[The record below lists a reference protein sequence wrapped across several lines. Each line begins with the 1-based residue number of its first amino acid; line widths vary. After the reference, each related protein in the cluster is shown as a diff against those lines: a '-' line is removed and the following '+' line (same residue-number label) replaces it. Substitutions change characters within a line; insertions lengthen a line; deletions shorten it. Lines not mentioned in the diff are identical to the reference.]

1 MDHLQAM
8 NNFAPERYILG
19 EMTEDERLAF
29 EDHYF
34 SCAECADD
42 VRAGGLM
49 RDGARAGLIGAPAS
63 RAAIDAPESRE
74 TRRAMGTLG
83 PASIGSRDAGGG
95 PRGKVVPLP
104 GTPRRWAQ
112 WVPSAAI
119 PWAAAATFAIL
130 AGSESLVLQRALR
143 GGAGPMALAPAT
155 LRQASRGQEPV
166 VSRGPGGVV
175 TLAVDLD
182 AAAFDRELEYE
193 LRRADNT
200 AVASGRVPAPQDG
213 SPLLLMIP
221 ASLLRPAEHY
231 ALTLKNPGKP
241 DLTPSSYRF
250 TVGAP

>member
-1 MDHLQAM
+1 MDHLHAM
-8 NNFAPERYILG
+8 NSFAPERYILG

-63 RAAIDAPESRE
+63 RTHVDSTA
-74 TRRAMGTLG
+74 
-83 PASIGSRDAGGG
+83 SRDTQRATGAPGTAVIASHDAGRGQ
-95 PRGKVVPLP
+95 RGKVLQLP
-104 GTPRRWAQ
+104 QTARRW
-112 WVPSAAI
+112 VPAVVI

-143 GGAGPMALAPAT
+143 GGAGPIALSPAT
-155 LRQASRGQEPV
+155 LRPASRGQEPV

-175 TLAVDLD
+175 TLAVDVD
-182 AAAFDRELEYE
+182 AAALDHELEYE

-200 AVASGRVPAPQDG
+200 AVASGRIPAPQAG
-213 SPLLLMIP
+213 APLFLMMP
-221 ASLLRPAEHY
+221 ASLLQPLEHY
-231 ALTLKNPGKP
+231 VLTLKNPEKAE
-241 DLTPSSYRF
+241 LTPASYRF

>member
-1 MDHLQAM
+1 LNAMDHVQAM
-8 NNFAPERYILG
+8 NSFAPERYILG

-29 EDHYF
+29 EEHYF

-63 RAAIDAPESRE
+63 RAVIDAPEFRK
-74 TRRAMGTLG
+74 TR
-83 PASIGSRDAGGG
+83 G
-95 PRGKVVPLP
+95 PRGNVVPLP
-104 GTPRRWAQ
+104 QTVRRW
-112 WVPSAAI
+112 VPAVVI

-143 GGAGPMALAPAT
+143 GGADPIALAPAT

-175 TLAVDLD
+175 TLAVDVDPAALD
-182 AAAFDRELEYE
+182 HELEYE